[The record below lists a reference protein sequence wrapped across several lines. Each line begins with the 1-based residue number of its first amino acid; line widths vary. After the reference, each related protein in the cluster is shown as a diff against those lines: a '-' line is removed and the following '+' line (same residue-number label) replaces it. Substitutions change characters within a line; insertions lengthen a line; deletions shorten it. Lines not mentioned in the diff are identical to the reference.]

1 MLRVRQG
8 IPSVRT
14 REAGEI
20 LFRSMPRESVQG
32 KEERWRVIAE
42 TRKTKHE
49 TKAQDSREDGA

>member
-14 REAGEI
+14 RETGEI

-32 KEERWRVIAE
+32 KEERRAIAE